1 MDSVPG
7 FTGILKNRKNKVNPS
22 PWRFWFRKQLLNLSM
37 KFQEWKNITA
47 ANISK
52 SAKTTF
58 FARLDMLTERRSR
71 TPATRNGW
79 RMNLDKFAGGELT
92 RLIRKGI
99 NEILDNIRDEGTTPQ
114 ARRTLTVKI
123 TFRPAKDRKNMKIQ
137 IETRVNKAPVRAT
150 ETNMFIGQELDG
162 SPAFY
167 TSDEQIPGQMRI
179 TEGG

>member
-1 MDSVPG
+1 
-7 FTGILKNRKNKVNPS
+7 
-22 PWRFWFRKQLLNLSM
+22 
-37 KFQEWKNITA
+37 
-47 ANISK
+47 
-52 SAKTTF
+52 
-58 FARLDMLTERRSR
+58 
-71 TPATRNGW
+71 
-79 RMNLDKFAGGELT
+79 MNLDKFAGGELT

-123 TFRPAKDRKNMKIQ
+123 TFQPAKDRKNMKIQ

>member
-1 MDSVPG
+1 
-7 FTGILKNRKNKVNPS
+7 
-22 PWRFWFRKQLLNLSM
+22 
-37 KFQEWKNITA
+37 
-47 ANISK
+47 
-52 SAKTTF
+52 
-58 FARLDMLTERRSR
+58 
-71 TPATRNGW
+71 
-79 RMNLDKFAGGELT
+79 MNLDKFAGGELT

-123 TFRPAKDRKNMKIQ
+123 TFRPA
-137 IETRVNKAPVRAT
+137 

>member
-1 MDSVPG
+1 
-7 FTGILKNRKNKVNPS
+7 
-22 PWRFWFRKQLLNLSM
+22 
-37 KFQEWKNITA
+37 
-47 ANISK
+47 
-52 SAKTTF
+52 
-58 FARLDMLTERRSR
+58 
-71 TPATRNGW
+71 
-79 RMNLDKFAGGELT
+79 MNLDKFAGGELT

-99 NEILDNIRDEGTTPQ
+99 NEILDTDPQYKGTTPQ
-114 ARRTLTVKI
+114 AKRTLTVKI